1 MGIPLSKYSIMAKA
15 IGCLDDDLPATCK
28 GRGLGYSCLI
38 TGTLN
43 WVKAN
48 VKRQSVVLIWLGT
61 KLKQIVLK
69 PINMFVER
77 LRTSLF

>member
-1 MGIPLSKYSIMAKA
+1 MEGPEQGINVASFIFDIGLPLMGIPLSKYSIMAKA

-48 VKRQSVVLIWLGT
+48 VKRQRVVLI
-61 KLKQIVLK
+61 
-69 PINMFVER
+69 
-77 LRTSLF
+77 